1 VTEELFS
8 WTDGANTIKVE
19 RLVLGELGI
28 QIEGNGVILTTL
40 AAECLIAVLKDERP
54 GDRPSRVFME
64 RAATD
69 VFVAAW
75 RMVQNGQVDARSPL
89 GDALLNLRDAL
100 NPDWPNNANWLP
112 AAL

>member
-64 RAATD
+64 
-69 VFVAAW
+69 
-75 RMVQNGQVDARSPL
+75 QNGQVDARSPL